1 MGETIGLIAGGG
13 RFPFLVAAGA
23 REHGHRVAAL
33 GLAGQTDP
41 ALAAAVDAY
50 ATIHLGQLGRLLS
63 FFKREKAT
71 TIVMAGTV
79 NKARA
84 MDFRPDWRAARL
96 YFRLH
101 GKAKG
106 DDALLRALVGEFESH
121 GFRVAGPH
129 ALVPELLTPAG
140 VLTVRAPTPA
150 EWADVRFGYAAA
162 RRLGELDIGQTV
174 VVKKQVVVAVEAL
187 EGTNACLAR
196 AGTLVRG
203 GMSVVKVFKPGQETR
218 ADLPSVGLDT
228 VRLMARI
235 KATCLAVEAGKSLFF
250 DLAPAIAEAQAAG
263 IAVVGL
269 DETNLSADTPA

>member
-1 MGETIGLIAGGG
+1 VAETIGLMAGGG

-23 REHGHRVAAL
+23 RGHGHRVAVA
-33 GLAGQTDP
+33 GLSGQTDP
-41 ALAAAVDAY
+41 AIAGEADAY
-50 ATIHLGQLGRLLS
+50 TVVHLGQLGRLLA
-63 FFKREKAT
+63 FFKREKVT
-71 TIVMAGTV
+71 TLVMAGTV

-106 DDALLRALVGEFESH
+106 DDVLLRAVVAAFEDH

-129 ALVPELLTPAG
+129 ELVPELVTPAG
-140 VLTVRAPTPA
+140 VLSLRAPTAA

-196 AGTLVRG
+196 AGTLVKG
-203 GMSVVKVFKPGQETR
+203 GLTVVKALKPGQETR
-218 ADLPSVGLDT
+218 ADLPTVGLDT
-228 VRLMARI
+228 IRLMARI
-235 KATCLAVEAGKSLFF
+235 GATCLAVEAGKSLFF
-250 DLAPAIAEAQAAG
+250 DLAPAINEAQAAG
-263 IAVVGL
+263 IAVVGM
-269 DETNLSADTPA
+269 DETNLAADTP